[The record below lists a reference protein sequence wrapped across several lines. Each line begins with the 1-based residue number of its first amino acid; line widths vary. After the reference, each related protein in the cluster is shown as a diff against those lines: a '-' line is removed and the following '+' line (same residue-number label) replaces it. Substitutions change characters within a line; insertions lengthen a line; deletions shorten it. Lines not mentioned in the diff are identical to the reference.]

1 MNACG
6 LDSLT
11 TGVMMQ
17 SSNRPI
23 HEIRLGHIRASI
35 WANENSRQNVWFNV
49 SIVRSYRDG
58 EEWRTTSSFG
68 RDDLPLVAKA
78 ADMAYAW
85 IWNQRGE
92 SDAS

>member
-1 MNACG
+1 
-6 LDSLT
+6 
-11 TGVMMQ
+11 MQ
-17 SSNRPI
+17 SNNRPI
-23 HEIRLGHIRASI
+23 HEIRLGHIRVSI

-58 EEWRTTSSFG
+58 EAWRTTSSFG